1 MKTLHALTCDQD
13 YEQHQSAKTFRSRI
27 KSHKELCHGV
37 YRPRRAAWEAFRNK
51 ATHKSNENKL
61 ECVQGHLEF
70 RYFQM
75 YIAPKVSQMLFSNLG
90 SKSFMS
96 KLNEGISFGR
106 TVLVPRVVFSE
117 IGEFMPRGTW
127 TPLVCRWPQYPAQ
140 LLEELRSHW
149 ANLQIMSNRN
159 SECQAKAKCAD
170 RARFLGGSE
179 PNRTR
184 IFGCYSHGCTGG
196 DISQSSAT

>member
-1 MKTLHALTCDQD
+1 MKTWHALTCNHD
-13 YEQHQSAKTFRSRI
+13 YKQHQSAKTFRSWI
-27 KSHKELCHGV
+27 KSHKEMSHGV

-61 ECVQGHLEF
+61 ECVPGHLEF

-75 YIAPKVSQMLFSNLG
+75 YVAPKVNQMLFSNLG

-96 KLNEGISFGR
+96 TPNEGISFGR
-106 TVLVPRVVFSE
+106 MVPRVVFSE

-127 TPLVCRWPQYPAQ
+127 TPLVWPQYPAQ
-140 LLEELRSHW
+140 LLEELQSHW
-149 ANLQIMSNRN
+149 ANLQLMSNP
-159 SECQAKAKCAD
+159 SSQCQAKAKCAD
-170 RARFLGGSE
+170 WARFLGGSE
-179 PNRTR
+179 PNQTR
-184 IFGCYSHGCTGG
+184 IFGCYSHGSTGG